1 MASSTTRGATGRMAS
16 ELVRARR
23 REAFLATIRRASQLE
38 LPPGGP
44 AGGAE
49 PLPPRRVTPLTPRPE
64 PLPPSPAGLLPAA
77 GRGAEPGRRTEL
89 DVRFGRVT
97 ELVEPVRVAPEART
111 VVVAA
116 VGRRVSSPRRPAAG
130 PRAEAQPGPSPA
142 PRRASGEA
150 PRPAKKPVSQVAPV
164 PAGPAQGP
172 GPGAPGKPPLFRA
185 EALQHHL
192 SSEEGRGLVRV
203 SPPWTW
209 ALLWVLVAG
218 VSTALAASFVGQ
230 VEVTGRARG
239 VVRPTAG
246 VRVLTSQMTGTV
258 VGVDAHSGQR
268 VKAGATLLRIESA
281 TTQAQLLEAERD
293 LEAVRS
299 RFSAVAAQQ
308 DQHHAEQME
317 SLRSRSR
324 RLAEQIAS
332 LRGSEALQRRRV
344 AADRQ
349 LLAKGL
355 VSELAVGETQEGL
368 AQAERQLSGVEA
380 ALDQTR
386 QELASLEAR
395 RQDELWQRQQ
405 MISAAQNKK
414 DALELVMRQNVI
426 QAPEDGT
433 VEALLVKEGEVVQA
447 GQAVGKIVPVESP
460 LHVVSFLAEKDRAFV
475 KAGDLVHL
483 ELDQLPH
490 AEYGT
495 LQGRVVRIGD
505 DLASPSEV
513 SEAVGEGQRLEL
525 PSYRV
530 ELDITDARAADAA
543 GVKLRTGTL
552 LSARFTLRRQRLITM
567 VLNPL
572 RRWFQ

>member
-1 MASSTTRGATGRMAS
+1 MPSSTTGSATGRVDS
-16 ELVRARR
+16 ELARARR
-23 REAFLATIRRASQLE
+23 REAFLAVIRKASQVE
-38 LPPGGP
+38 APAARP
-44 AGGAE
+44 AGRQE
-49 PLPPRRVTPLTPRPE
+49 PLPPRRVAALTLRPE
-64 PLPPSPAGLLPAA
+64 PLPPVRADLERAS
-77 GRGAEPGRRTEL
+77 RRQAEPGRRTEVDL
-89 DVRFGRVT
+89 RFARVT
-97 ELVEPVRVAPEART
+97 ELVEPAGAAPEART
-111 VVVAA
+111 VVVEAM
-116 VGRRVSSPRRPAAG
+116 GRRVSTPRQAAARFRSDAQAKPAAKARPVARAAPVQSTPPAPQARPAE
-130 PRAEAQPGPSPA
+130 PPG
-142 PRRASGEA
+142 RG
-150 PRPAKKPVSQVAPV
+150 Q
-164 PAGPAQGP
+164 Q
-172 GPGAPGKPPLFRA
+172 GKPALFRA

-218 VSTALAASFVGQ
+218 VGTALVASFVGE

-246 VRVLTSQMTGTV
+246 VRVLTSQATGTV
-258 VGVDAHSGQR
+258 IGVDAHSGER

-281 TTQAQLLEAERD
+281 TTQAQLLGAERD

-299 RFSAVAAQQ
+299 RFSSVAAQQ
-308 DQHHAEQME
+308 DRHHSEQIE

-324 RLAEQIAS
+324 RLAEQITS
-332 LRGSEALQRRRV
+332 LQGSAELQRHRV

-355 VSELAVGETQEGL
+355 VSEMAVGETQEAL
-368 AQAERQLSGVEA
+368 AQAQRQLSGAEA

-405 MISAAQNKK
+405 VVSAAQNKR
-414 DALELVMRQNVI
+414 DALELMMRQNVI
-426 QAPEDGT
+426 QAPEEGT
-433 VEALLVKEGEVVQA
+433 VEALLVKEGEVIQA

-475 KAGDLVHL
+475 KPGDLVHL

-495 LQGRVVRIGD
+495 LQARVVRIGD

-513 SEAVGEGQRLEL
+513 VEAIGEGQRLEA

-530 ELDITDARAADAA
+530 ELDITDARPAEAA
-543 GVKLRTGTL
+543 GVKLRTGSL
-552 LSARFTLRRQRLITM
+552 LSARFTLRHQRLVTM

-572 RRWFQ
+572 RRWFH